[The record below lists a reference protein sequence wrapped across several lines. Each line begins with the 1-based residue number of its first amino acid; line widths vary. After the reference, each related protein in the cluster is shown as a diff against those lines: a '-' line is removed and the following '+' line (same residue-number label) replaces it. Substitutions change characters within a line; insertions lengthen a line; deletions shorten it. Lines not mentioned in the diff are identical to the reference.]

1 MSTFSERN
9 QINIE
14 PVEISIRFDAPPQL
28 RAWLLPL
35 VKRLKFSIRS
45 FRNIICQMSYQP
57 SNPSNWGENS
67 FMESEIQELLDN
79 CQWNYIYDIIEETY
93 RQLSANV
100 KADFLSNIN
109 NFFIS
114 NGYGWKLHNGQIV
127 SRGDD
132 AFEQSI
138 NNAVGCI
145 ANSNP
150 DAHSEIKKALVDISK
165 RPEPDITGAVQHSM
179 AALECLFREIC
190 NDSKRNMG
198 DLIKIYRDR
207 IPKPLDEVMER
218 LFGFAS
224 NHGRHLNEGGVP
236 TFKDAELTVHICAS
250 LIVYFKN
257 LSESDNHNSQ
267 IEPPF

>member
-1 MSTFSERN
+1 MATFSERN

-35 VKRLKFSIRS
+35 VKRLKYSIKS
-45 FRNIICQMSYQP
+45 FRDIVCQMSYQP

-67 FMESEIQELLDN
+67 FMESEIQELLNN

-93 RQLSANV
+93 KQLPAND
-100 KADFLSNIN
+100 KAEFLSNIN

-114 NGYGWKLHNGQIV
+114 NGYGWKLDKGLIV

-145 ANSNP
+145 STSNP

-179 AALECLFREIC
+179 AALECLCRAYFS
-190 NDSKRNMG
+190 DSKSNLKM
-198 DLIKIYRDR
+198 LINKYRDR

-224 NHGRHLNEGGVP
+224 NHGRHLKEGGMP

-250 LIVYFKN
+250 LIVYFKK
-257 LSESDNHNSQ
+257 LSESDNNSQ
-267 IEPPF
+267 I